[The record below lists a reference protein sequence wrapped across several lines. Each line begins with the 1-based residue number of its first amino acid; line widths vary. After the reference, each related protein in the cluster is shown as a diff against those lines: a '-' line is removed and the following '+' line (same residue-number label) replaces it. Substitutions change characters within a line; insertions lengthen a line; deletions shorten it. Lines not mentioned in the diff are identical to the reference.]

1 MSNTP
6 SPVRRWAVPIT
17 VIVAAVVLFITAI
30 SLGQGRTDSPEEGS
44 QAAGEGPVEVE
55 AVETPDLSDIE
66 RRDEG
71 DPLAVG
77 PVDAPVGLVIF
88 DDYQCP
94 FCAQWSQ
101 DTLPLMMERVEEG
114 ELRIEWRQV
123 NVFGDASLRAAQA
136 AYAAALQGKHVE
148 YHEALFAGGEP
159 RPESELS
166 EEALTE
172 LAGELG
178 LDVDQFT
185 VDFTS
190 EETAE
195 AVERNE
201 TLGTDLGA
209 FSTPTF
215 VLGGEPIVGAQP
227 SSVFTDTFDAALA
240 EG

>member
-136 AYAAALQGKHVE
+136 AYAAALQG
-148 YHEALFAGGEP
+148 
-159 RPESELS
+159 
-166 EEALTE
+166 
-172 LAGELG
+172 
-178 LDVDQFT
+178 
-185 VDFTS
+185 
-190 EETAE
+190 
-195 AVERNE
+195 
-201 TLGTDLGA
+201 
-209 FSTPTF
+209 
-215 VLGGEPIVGAQP
+215 
-227 SSVFTDTFDAALA
+227 
-240 EG
+240 